1 MSTINFVF
9 FFLSPSVTFLP
20 GVAIVW
26 FQNFAGVLGD
36 FSDGDLSGGFVSGLK
51 LTLHTHVPKISIN
64 VDWRAGWRV

>member
-1 MSTINFVF
+1 MV
-9 FFLSPSVTFLP
+9 
-20 GVAIVW
+20 IVW